1 MPGMTRILQI
11 PIGLRQS
18 DGMPI
23 DVLRM
28 MMGVFCVLF
37 SYPLGKSAIRL
48 HRGQERRS
56 RTLAWVLRTVLTGVA
71 ASWRAGFDEITVG
84 AFALA
89 LLSFA
94 GGAYLEWRPK
104 PQEELDKV
112 MFPHE

>member
-1 MPGMTRILQI
+1 MQI
-11 PIGLRQS
+11 PGELRQS

-23 DVLRM
+23 GVLRL

-37 SYPLGKSAIRL
+37 SFLLGKSAIRL

-56 RTLAWVLRTVLTGVA
+56 RTLAWTLRTVLTGVA

-89 LLSFA
+89 LLSLA
-94 GGAYLEWRPK
+94 GGAYLEWRPRHR
-104 PQEELDKV
+104 EELDKII
-112 MFPHE
+112 FPHE